1 MAKVLTSLYPAHLAA
16 GLFFARAAD
25 GLEQR
30 GASATLTEH
39 RAYVVGAV
47 LSSVSFLEARFNEF
61 VANPFVRGSGFPPR
75 SARRLA
81 QALKSGRM
89 DRLPILEKY
98 QMAIFLA
105 GKEPLPEGREPYQ
118 PADLLIALRNALVHF
133 RPEWSRP
140 LDLPS
145 GLLFL

>member
-1 MAKVLTSLYPAHLAA
+1 
-16 GLFFARAAD
+16 
-25 GLEQR
+25 
-30 GASATLTEH
+30 
-39 RAYVVGAV
+39 
-47 LSSVSFLEARFNEF
+47 
-61 VANPFVRGSGFPPR
+61 
-75 SARRLA
+75 
-81 QALKSGRM
+81 M

-133 RPEWSRP
+133 RPEWSR
-140 LDLPS
+140 LFDLPS